1 MRIGLLTDIHANRA
15 ALEAVLAAL
24 SEEGV
29 ETLAFL
35 GDLVGYGPDPEACI
49 ALVAEKVGQGAVAL
63 RGNHDAAALGERE
76 SMNGVAR
83 LVADWTGARL
93 TAEARA
99 FLKSL
104 PMSASLGPA
113 YLTHASADEPGAW
126 TYVTNPARAAAAF
139 GATKAPLLFCGHVH
153 RPALFSAEHNGMVR
167 ALPWRPGP
175 EIPLLPSRRWLAV
188 LGAVGQPRDGSPMA
202 AYGIWDNARQSLSF
216 RRVAYDVAGT
226 VARLRAEGL
235 PEVLAQRLMKGE

>member
-24 SEEGV
+24 REEGV
-29 ETLAFL
+29 ERLVFL

-76 SMNGVAR
+76 SMSGVAR
-83 LVADWTGARL
+83 LVADWTRARL
-93 TAEARA
+93 TPAESA

-104 PMSASLGPA
+104 PMRATLGPA
-113 YLTHASADEPGAW
+113 YLTHASADEPEAW

-139 GATKAPLLFCGHVH
+139 AATEAPLLFCGHVH
-153 RPALFSAEHNGMVR
+153 RPALFSAERTGMVR
-167 ALPWRPGP
+167 ELPWRPGL

-188 LGAVGQPRDGSPMA
+188 LGAVGQPRDGSPLA
-202 AYGIWDNARQSLSF
+202 AYGIWDSARQSLSF
-216 RRVAYDVAGT
+216 RRAAYDIADT
-226 VARLRAEGL
+226 VARLREEGL